1 MQSTESRTDWL
12 PLDGNWKFDGD
23 NATFEHD
30 PAESTQS
37 RHPLGVALSALRAP
51 RGGSLSADV
60 TLPDNLEGDP
70 AARLLVGFEAAS
82 KDYYTVGLGGY
93 GAAYVLHECRGDVH
107 RQLHGLGRRSHLRPG
122 GKYHVAAAV
131 HSHRVTLAIDGIS
144 VFTQDLPRPLTAQAG
159 VFAHAYGTVRFEA
172 FDWVP
177 SRGTAFVVMEFD
189 ELYNSLYKS
198 VIKPICEDGGF
209 DAERADDVYR
219 PGVILQ
225 DITAALG
232 AADVVIAGM
241 SPVNANVFYE
251 VGYAH
256 ARQTPTILLARRG
269 ERLPFD
275 VSGYRTIFY
284 ENSISG
290 KDDVAADLR
299 RHLAHIR

>member
-1 MQSTESRTDWL
+1 MQGNESRTHWL
-12 PLDGNWKFDGD
+12 PLEGSWKFDGD
-23 NATFEHD
+23 GATFEHD
-30 PAESTQS
+30 TAASADSP
-37 RHPLGVALSALRAP
+37 HPTGVALSALQAP
-51 RGGSLSADV
+51 RGGCLCADV
-60 TLPDNLEGDP
+60 TLPENLEADP
-70 AARLLVGFEAAS
+70 AARLLVGYEAAS

-93 GAAYVLHECRGDVH
+93 GVAYALHECRDGVH
-107 RQLHGLGRRSHLRPG
+107 RLLHGLGRRSHLSPG
-122 GKYHVAAAV
+122 GKHRVAAAV
-131 HSHRVTLAIDGIS
+131 HSHRVTLAVDGIS
-144 VFTQDLPRPLTAQAG
+144 IFTQDLPRPLTAQAG
-159 VFAHAYGTVRFEA
+159 VFAQAHGNVRFEA
-172 FDWVP
+172 FDWAP
-177 SRGTAFVVMEFD
+177 RRGKAFVVMEFD
-189 ELYNSLYKS
+189 EPYNSLYES

-232 AADVVIAGM
+232 TADVVIAEIA
-241 SPVNANVFYE
+241 PVNANVFYE

-284 ENSISG
+284 ENTISG